1 MILPIAAYGMP
12 VLKRVAKPVEYNA
25 QLRHFI
31 DDMFETM
38 YHAEGVGLAAPQVN
52 QSIRV
57 FVIDPSPYARWEA
70 IDEQERKMLL
80 NAKKVFINPQ
90 VIEQSGNMWSFEE
103 GCLSIPGIYEKVKRP
118 QQITLRYT
126 DIEGIEHIESFDGIL
141 ARIIQHEYDHIQGIL
156 FTDLLP
162 PLKRRLLSKKLEK
175 ISKGQVQVNYKMI
188 FPKH

>member
-90 VIEQSGNMWSFEE
+90 VIEQSGNLWSFEE

-118 QQITLRYT
+118 QRITLRYT
-126 DIEGIEHIESFDGIL
+126 DIDGIEHIESFDGIL

>member
-90 VIEQSGNMWSFEE
+90 VIEQSGNLWSFEE